1 MRIVLDLQGAQAGS
15 RFRGIG
21 RYSLSLAKAI
31 ALNRGRHE
39 VLIALN
45 DMFPETIEPIRAE
58 FDALLPQ
65 PNIKVWVAPGPVW
78 YFDSANL
85 RRRQIAERLRE
96 AFLASLQPDVV
107 LVSSLFEGYIDNA
120 VTSIGVFAPDLPTAV
135 TLYDLIPLST
145 RPSDPAFQEYYDRKL
160 ESFRRA
166 TLWLGISEFSCND
179 AIRQLNLDSNRVINV
194 SCAADPRFRRI
205 QLAQSERA
213 HVMRRFGIEKPFICW
228 VGTPEDERK
237 NLVALLRAFS
247 RLEPELRAGHQLLI
261 IGKTVSGRPES
272 LKSYA
277 SKFGIQPHE
286 IVFTGYA
293 DDVDLVILYNICA
306 AFVFSSFAEGF
317 GLPALEAMS
326 CGAPVI
332 ASNTT
337 SIPEV
342 VGLPSATFDPHSVEE
357 LTAKLR
363 RVLTDN
369 EFRTALAAHHLKQ
382 AVTFSWDNTA
392 VKAITAFE
400 KLPHSGRTPV
410 KIDPLYRKL
419 IAATAHILK
428 DPPDPPA
435 LVATA
440 AAIGQNHPDRSAD
453 KVVYVDVTATSEGNG
468 NVRTVMQNILGQL
481 LAAPPAGYRIEP
493 AYAISGK
500 YGYRYARQ
508 VPEDV
513 AGKTNSHTTGR
524 MIEFQSDDIL
534 LAFHSGQHAADHEIS
549 YRRMHEIGV
558 QVWFVA
564 FDLLATQPLPEVP
577 LAVLNGLRRSLAIV
591 SEHCG
596 VICPCRTLADEYR
609 KWLTKEPPQRYRP
622 LPIGWFRMGADLD
635 ASSPMTGA
643 GLVGPGHFQQF
654 SDVPTFLMVGDIES
668 YRGYS
673 QVLSAFEL
681 LWSRGNDLRLLI
693 VGRPRHTD
701 GQLLKRIRRRSRR
714 DNRLVWLDNPT
725 DEALREVSSVSWC
738 ILAISEAAE
747 LDPSPATAARYK
759 LPLLARDTPMLREL
773 ACDRASFFQAMT
785 VEDLAEAITGWIAL
799 HATRHQLKP
808 HKTSPPPWEQPTERL
823 KAIIFEHRWNMVWRP
838 KRKPVE
844 ERRDQAH

>member
-1 MRIVLDLQGAQAGS
+1 MRIVLDLQGAQTRS

-31 ALNRGRHE
+31 TLNRGRHE

-65 PNIKVWVAPGPVW
+65 ANIKVWVAPGPVRD
-78 YFDSANL
+78 FDSANV

-107 LVSSLFEGYIDNA
+107 HVSSLFEGYGDNA
-120 VTSIGVFAPDLPTAV
+120 VTSIGVFAAELPTAV
-135 TLYDLIPLST
+135 TLYDLIPLSA
-145 RPSDPAFQEYYDRKL
+145 RPPDPAFQEHYARKI

-179 AIRQLNLDSNRVINV
+179 AIKQLSLDPNRVINV

-205 QLAQSERA
+205 ELAQSERTD
-213 HVMRRFGIEKPFICW
+213 VMRRFGIEKPFICW
-228 VGTPEDERK
+228 VGMPEDERK
-237 NLVALLRAFS
+237 NLVALLCAFS
-247 RLEPELRAGHQLLI
+247 RLGPQLRAGHQLVI
-261 IGKTVSGRPES
+261 IGKTASGRPES
-272 LKSYA
+272 LKEYT
-277 SKFGIQPHE
+277 SKFGIQPGE
-286 IVFTGYA
+286 IVFTGYVGDA
-293 DDVDLVILYNICA
+293 DLVILYNICA
-306 AFVFSSFAEGF
+306 AFVFPSFAEGF

-342 VGLPSATFDPHSVEE
+342 VGLPSAMFDPHSVDE
-357 LTAKLR
+357 LSANLR
-363 RVLTDN
+363 HVLTDN
-369 EFRTALAAHHLKQ
+369 EFRTTLVTHHLKR
-382 AVTFSWDNTA
+382 AATFSWDNTA
-392 VKAITAFE
+392 VKAISAFE
-400 KLPHSGRTPV
+400 KLPHSSRSPV

-419 IAATAHILK
+419 IAATAQILK

-440 AAIGQNHPDRSAD
+440 AAIGQNHPNRDAV
-453 KVVYVDVTATSEGNG
+453 KVVYVDVTATSECNG
-468 NVRTVMQNILGQL
+468 NVRMVMQNILGQL

-493 AYAISGK
+493 AYAITGK
-500 YGYRYARQ
+500 YGYRYPRE
-508 VPEDV
+508 VPEGG
-513 AGKTNSHTTGR
+513 AGKTISHTIGR
-524 MIEFQSDDIL
+524 MIEFQPGDIL
-534 LAFHSGQHAADHEIS
+534 LAFHSGHHAADHEIS
-549 YRRMHEIGV
+549 YRRMHEVGV
-558 QVWFVA
+558 EVWFIA
-564 FDLLATQPLPEVP
+564 FDLLATQPLPEIP
-577 LAVLNGLRRSLAIV
+577 PSVLNGLRRSLAIL

-596 VICPCRTLADEYR
+596 VICPCRTLADEYG
-609 KWLTKEPPQRYRP
+609 KWLTKESPRRCRP
-622 LPIGWFRMGADLD
+622 LPIGWFHVGADFEAL
-635 ASSPMTGA
+635 SPMTEA
-643 GLVGPGHFQQF
+643 GLVGRRRFQQF

-693 VGRPRHTD
+693 VGRPRYTD
-701 GQLLKRIRRRSRR
+701 AQPLKKIRRRSRR

-725 DEALREVSSVSWC
+725 HEALCEVSSVSWC
-738 ILAISEAAE
+738 ILTASEAAE
-747 LDPSPATAARYK
+747 LDPSPAIAARHK

-773 ACDRASFFQAMT
+773 AGDRASFFQAMT
-785 VEDLAEAITGWIAL
+785 VEELAEAITGWIAL
-799 HATRHQLKP
+799 HTSRHQLKP
-808 HKTSPPPWEQPTERL
+808 HKTSQPLWEQPAERL
-823 KAIIFEHRWNMVWRP
+823 KAIVFEHRWNMVWRP
-838 KRKPVE
+838 ECRSV
-844 ERRDQAH
+844 